1 MLRTIFVPLDG
12 SPIAARAVHYAAALA
27 RATGARLL
35 LHLAAWCPSDPY
47 AAAATAHRA
56 PGEARRA
63 YLDSLVT
70 ALAADGVVAE
80 AALAPEAAQGVVDA
94 VRRRRPDLVVMASSP
109 GPWRGHDDGVAE
121 QVLRALAVPV
131 LLVPATS
138 ERPWLLE
145 QVLDIG
151 WRPAATPASVGLGE
165 GAGTVHD

>member
-12 SPIAARAVHYAAALA
+12 SPITIRAAHYAGALA

-35 LHLAAWCPSDPY
+35 LFHAAWCPEDPRV
-47 AAAATAHRA
+47 ATAHRA

-63 YLDSLVT
+63 YLDELVA
-70 ALAADGVVAE
+70 ALAADGIAAE
-80 AALAPEAAQGVVDA
+80 VDLSPEAGPGVVEA

-109 GPWRGHDDGVAE
+109 GPWWGRGDGVAE
-121 QVLRALAVPV
+121 HLLHALAVPV

-145 QVLDIG
+145 QVLHVG
-151 WRPAATPASVGLGE
+151 WRPAATLASVGLGE
-165 GAGTVHD
+165 GAGTAHD